1 MIREGYSIQIT
12 GNVMNKTYTV
22 DEMADTIVSYSN
34 KVLADSL
41 FFKDLAGG
49 VISVA
54 DLRYIFMQY
63 EYWRNIF
70 HEWFGLCILKSGDA
84 SHPYVSHTVQA
95 LAHHVMVEMKENH
108 TLMYQRFIEQLGHS
122 TEPREPES
130 HATRKYKSHFL
141 NVFGTSDTN
150 FVESVAALSARELF
164 ASIRNTYV
172 KKALKAYYG
181 IDKSPWW
188 DIHEHLELEHFQDT
202 FTPLKQELEGK
213 KRYVTLMRFMTNEID
228 AHVQYWDE
236 LYQEAQMISCTS
248 QQQKMAS

>member
-1 MIREGYSIQIT
+1 MKNT
-12 GNVMNKTYTV
+12 CTV
-22 DEMADTIVSYSN
+22 DDMADAIVTYS
-34 KVLADSL
+34 KKALADSQ
-41 FFKDLAGG
+41 FFRDLADG
-49 VISVA
+49 VIAIA

-84 SHPYVSHTVQA
+84 SHPYVCHTVQA
-95 LAHHVMVEMKENH
+95 LAHHVLVEMKENH
-108 TLMYQRFIEQLGHS
+108 TLMYQRFIEQLGDS
-122 TEPREPES
+122 THPRDPES

-141 NVFGTSDTN
+141 NIFGTSDTN

-172 KKALKAYYG
+172 KKALKTFYG
-181 IDKSPWW
+181 IEKSPWW
-188 DIHEHLELEHFQDT
+188 DIHEHLELEHFHDT
-202 FTPLKQELEGK
+202 FTPLEQELEGK

-236 LYQEAQMISCTS
+236 LYKES
-248 QQQKMAS
+248 QIINLNNRHQQKMAS